1 MYEVR
6 LFTLVVYTFK
16 RKQSSAWNTPSGWGQ
31 LGPSSV
37 ASNTFRQSAAG
48 IGGYIFSAKNEKK
61 EEIIFYKDYRS
72 IERTK
77 FSFF

>member
-48 IGGYIFSAKNEKK
+48 IGGYILARKMKRKK
-61 EEIIFYKDYRS
+61 R
-72 IERTK
+72 
-77 FSFF
+77 